1 MATYFFKLILSAFL
15 GGILGMEREHLGKVA
30 GTRTYS
36 LVCLGST
43 LFTILSLN
51 GFGYLK
57 GNEINYD
64 PSRIAGQIIVGIGFL
79 GAGLIIRHGF
89 RVRGL
94 TTAAGLWVS
103 AGIGMSVGCGFYY
116 LAIFA
121 TLLSF
126 LLLFVVRKLNVETKL
141 EKFFGG
147 KETDEY
153 K

>member
-1 MATYFFKLILSAFL
+1 MLSYFFKLLLSAFL
-15 GGILGMEREHLGKVA
+15 GAILGMEREYLGKVA

-36 LVCLGST
+36 LVCLGSA

-51 GFGYLK
+51 GFGLK
-57 GNEINYD
+57 GSEINYD
-64 PSRIAGQIIVGIGFL
+64 PSRVAGQVIVGIGFL

-103 AGIGMSVGCGFYY
+103 AGIGMAVGCEFYF

-121 TLLSF
+121 TLLTF
-126 LLLFVVRKLNVETKL
+126 LLLFVVRKLNIEGKL
-141 EKFFGG
+141 EKIFGG
-147 KETDEY
+147 REIDE
-153 K
+153 

>member
-1 MATYFFKLILSAFL
+1 
-15 GGILGMEREHLGKVA
+15 
-30 GTRTYS
+30 
-36 LVCLGST
+36 
-43 LFTILSLN
+43 
-51 GFGYLK
+51 
-57 GNEINYD
+57 
-64 PSRIAGQIIVGIGFL
+64 
-79 GAGLIIRHGF
+79 
-89 RVRGL
+89 
-94 TTAAGLWVS
+94 
-103 AGIGMSVGCGFYY
+103 MSVGCGFYY